1 MRARRTVSVRRVI
14 LASAIAS
21 SVAAAT
27 AAGSASAKYLDLRAS
42 LLAGGQIGDG
52 TGGATRDFFR
62 ETRGPAL
69 GLEVGLRLTVVD
81 LSFRFLQMVG
91 ADGRK
96 GTLSTIPMLGLALE
110 LPIDGKR
117 GSDRRRL
124 LLRPGVGVGFGF
136 GTPGPVDPPLSSDQI
151 SGKGVMA
158 LGRVG
163 CEWMFNPFF
172 GVGGEL
178 QGGYH
183 YFFGGTG
190 LLNGSDQSTGW
201 QLAAFATATAHVGI

>member
-1 MRARRTVSVRRVI
+1 M
-14 LASAIAS
+14 IAT
-21 SVAAAT
+21 SVAAVTT
-27 AAGSASAKYLDLRAS
+27 AGPASAKIVDLRAS

-52 TGGATRDFFR
+52 AGGTTPDFFR

-69 GLEVGLRLTVVD
+69 GLEIGLRLTVVD

-96 GTLSTIPMLGLALE
+96 GTLSTIPMLGLAFE
-110 LPIDGKR
+110 IPIDGKR

-136 GTPGPVDPPLSSDQI
+136 GTPGPVNPPLSADQI
-151 SGKGVMA
+151 SGKGIMA

-163 CEWMFNPFF
+163 CEWMFNQFF

-183 YFFGGTG
+183 YFFGGSG
-190 LLNGSDQSTGW
+190 LLNGNDQSSGW
-201 QLAAFATATAHVGI
+201 QLAAFAAATAHIGL